1 MRKAT
6 ESGGSILKGL
16 KRTIPPGTDKS
27 GFITRK
33 GGSVN
38 SGASRGSKPAKSPS
52 TMGPRSA

>member
-1 MRKAT
+1 MAKAT
-6 ESGGSILKGL
+6 SSGGSILKGL

-38 SGASRGSKPAKSPS
+38 SGASRGSKAARSPA
-52 TMGPRSA
+52 TLGPRSA